1 MSNNKDQA
9 IEKILSFIESNEKVA
24 LMTGTNMFKKHE
36 LVFKTITENFVG
48 SRILLRTSSLDNA
61 KVFMKATG
69 TLKTGVPYNLNGS
82 TVYIDTVTRSTWD
95 KTPSDLDF
103 AIIYP
108 LMPLT
113 KQKLREELLKDITF
127 FKNIKKIL
135 LVSSQ
140 DTFDMSWAEDFI
152 KTKIIY
158 DVLEEDPDYHY
169 RVLEDLKR
177 YNLK

>member
-1 MSNNKDQA
+1 MLEEAKRYNPSFT
-9 IEKILSFIESNEKVA
+9 FIEGN
-24 LMTGTNMFKKHE
+24 
-36 LVFKTITENFVG
+36 
-48 SRILLRTSSLDNA
+48 
-61 KVFMKATG
+61 
-69 TLKTGVPYNLNGS
+69 
-82 TVYIDTVTRSTWD
+82 VY
-95 KTPSDLDF
+95 
-103 AIIYP
+103 
-108 LMPLT
+108 
-113 KQKLREELLKDITF
+113 DITF